1 MRERLEKFALS
12 LHPEKTRLTEF
23 DRYAA
28 NRRARRGL
36 GKPESF
42 SFLGF
47 AFICGESRRGT
58 FQLKRKTRRDRMR
71 VKVRGI
77 EQEMRLRMHQPIPS
91 QGKWL
96 QQIVSGY
103 SITTPCRRTVARF
116 TCSAT
121 LSLNSGSARCGDAAR
136 STA

>member
-47 AFICGESRRGT
+47 AFIWGESRRGT

-71 VKVRGI
+71 G
-77 EQEMRLRMHQPIPS
+77 
-91 QGKWL
+91 
-96 QQIVSGY
+96 
-103 SITTPCRRTVARF
+103 
-116 TCSAT
+116 
-121 LSLNSGSARCGDAAR
+121 
-136 STA
+136 